1 MRRMKE
7 LVIVGAGGLGLEV
20 AWTVERINAASA
32 ASMWRIVGFADDA
45 PGKASGTFGGFPLL
59 GPCDKAVRDWP
70 EAAFFVAI
78 GENSTRERV
87 VRALGD
93 RAFPALVDPS
103 ADVAPSARIS
113 RGAFVAPRA
122 VVSVEAEVGA
132 FAIVN
137 ARSGVGHGSV
147 LGDFSQVCPGA
158 SLSGET
164 RLGARALVGTNACT
178 LPGVKVGDGATLA
191 AGTTAFA
198 DVAPATTLSPF
209 GTLRK

>member
-1 MRRMKE
+1 MKD

-20 AWTVERINAASA
+20 AWTVERINAASGEPV
-32 ASMWRIVGFADDA
+32 WRIAGFADDA
-45 PGKASGTFGGFPLL
+45 PGKASGTFGGLPLL
-59 GPCDKAVRDWP
+59 GACEKAVREWP
-70 EAAFFVAI
+70 GAAFFVAI
-78 GENSTRERV
+78 GDNATRERI
-87 VRALGD
+87 VRTLGD
-93 RAFPALVDPS
+93 SEFPALVDPS

-147 LGDFSQVCPGA
+147 LGDFSQVSPGA

-178 LPGVKVGDGATLA
+178 VPRVKVGDDATLA

-198 DVAPATTLSPF
+198 DVASATTLSPF